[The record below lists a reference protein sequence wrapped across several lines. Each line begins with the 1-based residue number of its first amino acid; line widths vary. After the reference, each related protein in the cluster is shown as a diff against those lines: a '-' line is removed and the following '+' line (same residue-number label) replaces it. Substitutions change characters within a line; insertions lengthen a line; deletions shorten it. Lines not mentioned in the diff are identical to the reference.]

1 MLINDLLKNLTPDT
15 LVYMIKSNPLIVQ
28 SMLYKFESYKTFAE
42 TLTNHQQTA
51 ISSNLYKLGE
61 FFKSTNGKES
71 LNTFVNHFISFATKK

>member
-51 ISSNLYKLGE
+51 ISSNLYKL
-61 FFKSTNGKES
+61 
-71 LNTFVNHFISFATKK
+71 LL